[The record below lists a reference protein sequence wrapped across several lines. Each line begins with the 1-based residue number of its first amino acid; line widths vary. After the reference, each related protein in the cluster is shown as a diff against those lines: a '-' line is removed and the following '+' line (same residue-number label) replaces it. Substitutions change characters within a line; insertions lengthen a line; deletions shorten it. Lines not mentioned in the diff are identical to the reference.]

1 MKKLL
6 VVISVFLLNSA
17 SFVSRKSL
25 VVLVSFLLSAQL
37 FAATPL
43 KKGETAPF
51 SGILITKAEEA
62 KVAKLKA
69 ENELMKKLAFK
80 RKELIFN
87 QQKRIDI
94 LEKKLQKRDVS
105 GFVAGLYFFGG
116 VLLTGTSVYL
126 AGKLVRR

>member
-6 VVISVFLLNSA
+6 VVISV
-17 SFVSRKSL
+17 
-25 VVLVSFLLSAQL
+25 FLLSAQL

-51 SGILITKAEEA
+51 SGILITKTEEA

-94 LEKKLQKRDVS
+94 LEKKLQQRDVS
-105 GFVAGLYFFGG
+105 GLAKTLYFIGG
-116 VLLTGTSVYL
+116 VLATGASVYL
-126 AGKLVRR
+126 AGRLVR

>member
-116 VLLTGTSVYL
+116 VLATGMSVYL
-126 AGKLVRR
+126 AGRLVNR